1 VAPRLRYDH
10 APGARAVYALR
21 GGCTPLMLARA
32 GAGPYWSRVKLHEWL
47 RRLWPRRAGRSAAE
61 RNRYDEAARL
71 EERTQSHYR
80 SVTDSDA
87 RGRATKDPGSST
99 PKS

>member
-1 VAPRLRYDH
+1 
-10 APGARAVYALR
+10 
-21 GGCTPLMLARA
+21 M
-32 GAGPYWSRVKLHEWL
+32 KLPEWL
-47 RRLWPRRAGRSAAE
+47 RRLWRRRAGRSAAE
-61 RNRYDEAARL
+61 QNRYDDAARL

-87 RGRATKDPGSST
+87 RGRSNKDPGTST

>member
-1 VAPRLRYDH
+1 
-10 APGARAVYALR
+10 
-21 GGCTPLMLARA
+21 
-32 GAGPYWSRVKLHEWL
+32 VKLPEWL
-47 RRLWPRRAGRSAAE
+47 RRLRPRRAGRSAAE
-61 RNRYDEAARL
+61 QNRYDDAARL

-87 RGRATKDPGSST
+87 RGRSTKGYGSST